1 MKTRDIKPFG
11 LRLQPAVKDA
21 ARGEATMNR
30 RSLNAEIELLIEE
43 ALKCREQRRA
53 SMA

>member
-11 LRLQPAVKDA
+11 LRLKPAVKDA
-21 ARGEATMNR
+21 AKCEATRNR

-43 ALKCREQRRA
+43 ALKCREMKEA
-53 SMA
+53 